1 VPIAAVGSLPMAIT
15 IVNIAAIAATSPIA
29 LEGVLLMNE
38 KQFLNELVYEATMAV
53 AREMLTKGIIT
64 QQDYEV
70 LDSRMV
76 EKYTPLAAGIKLT

>member
-1 VPIAAVGSLPMAIT
+1 
-15 IVNIAAIAATSPIA
+15 
-29 LEGVLLMNE
+29 MNE

-64 QQDYEV
+64 QKDYEA

-76 EKYTPLAAGIKLT
+76 KKYTPLAASIKLT